1 MMRVLHLVGSAFN
14 DFYCD
19 LSRFYAQDC
28 LDATAD
34 ATQYEFHIAYVTPDR
49 LWRFPKSLD
58 RDAIAAAE
66 ILTISEA
73 VQVLI
78 ELKIDVMLPQMFCIA
93 GMTSYRALFDL
104 LSIPYVGNTPDLM
117 ALAANKARTKAIVS
131 AAGVNV
137 PEGEILRL
145 GNFPKIATPAVVKPI
160 NADNSQGLGLVK
172 NPSEYDKALKTAF
185 SFSDEILVERYIEL
199 GREVRCGIVVEKGK
213 LICLPLEE
221 YALDKSQPSIRRY
234 EDKLKLDSEGEL
246 AAVAKGNEKSWIVD
260 PSDPITARVWEA
272 AQTCHVALGCR
283 HYSLFDFRIDASDR
297 PWFLEAGLYC
307 SFAKKSVISEM
318 ARASGIPL
326 KRLFQNAINN
336 ALDI

>member
-49 LWRFPKSLD
+49 LWRFPKSLE

-137 PEGEILRL
+137 PEGEILRI

-221 YALDKSQPSIRRY
+221 YALDENQPSIRRY
-234 EDKLKLDSEGEL
+234 EDKLKLDSDGEL
-246 AAVAKGNEKSWIVD
+246 EAVAKGNEKSWIVD

-272 AQTCHVALGCR
+272 ARTCHIALGCR

-336 ALDI
+336 ALGI